1 MKSIGHEETFP
12 IDLHDHAALDHELVG
27 LADGVA
33 SRLRAARRSPAAP
46 CSSRCASATSAPS
59 PGRARCAEPTDL
71 AADIAPV
78 AGELLHALDVAPGVR
93 LLGVSVQQLGAA
105 RRDRGDQGTLFGE
118 PAEPGPSRRPAAAEP
133 RTAPERRT
141 IGRQAA
147 LERSVDAVRARF
159 GPGAVRA
166 RLRRVACQGKVR
178 GARRVEGT
186 EDRAREWTGTHDGR
200 RRTRSPGTEMGAMPL
215 SEDEQ
220 RILREIE
227 ENLSATDPK
236 LVQQV
241 SDTTLY
247 RHSARVIKWAVVG
260 FVAGLLLM
268 IFTFTTTLILGVV
281 GFLVMLGCALAIE
294 HNVRKL
300 GRAGMESLTGSMRSG
315 ALKNMLGNAG
325 SRWRER
331 FGRDDPP
338 S

>member
-1 MKSIGHEETFP
+1 MAEHQQRAEGTPSR
-12 IDLHDHAALDHELVG
+12 
-27 LADGVA
+27 DGEAVMA
-33 SRLRAARRSPAAP
+33 
-46 CSSRCASATSAPS
+46 S
-59 PGRARCAEPTDL
+59 PG
-71 AADIAPV
+71 
-78 AGELLHALDVAPGVR
+78 
-93 LLGVSVQQLGAA
+93 
-105 RRDRGDQGTLFGE
+105 
-118 PAEPGPSRRPAAAEP
+118 
-133 RTAPERRT
+133 
-141 IGRQAA
+141 
-147 LERSVDAVRARF
+147 
-159 GPGAVRA
+159 
-166 RLRRVACQGKVR
+166 
-178 GARRVEGT
+178 
-186 EDRAREWTGTHDGR
+186 W
-200 RRTRSPGTEMGAMPL
+200 EMGEMPL

-300 GRAGMESLTGSMRSG
+300 GKAGLESLTGSMRGG
-315 ALKNMLGNAG
+315 AFKNMLGNAG

-331 FGRDDPP
+331 WGRDEPP

>member
-1 MKSIGHEETFP
+1 MDEHHRIGS
-12 IDLHDHAALDHELVG
+12 G
-27 LADGVA
+27 
-33 SRLRAARRSPAAP
+33 AP
-46 CSSRCASATSAPS
+46 PEPPD
-59 PGRARCAEPTDL
+59 PGR
-71 AADIAPV
+71 
-78 AGELLHALDVAPGVR
+78 
-93 LLGVSVQQLGAA
+93 
-105 RRDRGDQGTLFGE
+105 
-118 PAEPGPSRRPAAAEP
+118 
-133 RTAPERRT
+133 
-141 IGRQAA
+141 
-147 LERSVDAVRARF
+147 
-159 GPGAVRA
+159 
-166 RLRRVACQGKVR
+166 
-178 GARRVEGT
+178 
-186 EDRAREWTGTHDGR
+186 
-200 RRTRSPGTEMGAMPL
+200 EMGEMPL

-268 IFTFTTTLILGVV
+268 VFTFTSTLILGVV

-300 GRAGMESLTGSMRSG
+300 GKAGMESLTGSMRNG

-325 SRWRER
+325 NRWRER